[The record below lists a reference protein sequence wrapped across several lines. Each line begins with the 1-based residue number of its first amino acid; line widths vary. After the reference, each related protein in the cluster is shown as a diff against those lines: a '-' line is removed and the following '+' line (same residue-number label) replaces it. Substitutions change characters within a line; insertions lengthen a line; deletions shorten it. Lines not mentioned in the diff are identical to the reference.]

1 MYLCTACF
9 FTIFFQRSFLY
20 FPSKEKIDVSYFI
33 DSSLKEIEL
42 ITSDELVLK
51 SWFKK
56 PSKTNRNTF
65 LVFHGNTEHIGHRV
79 EKFQRFINDGYGFL
93 FLEYRGYGGNPGKPT
108 EQGLYQDASSAL
120 EFLSKQQIF
129 SDKIIFYGESLGC
142 GIAVKLVSKTS
153 FAAVVPRITLYVH
166 SRRSSTSIL
175 VHAC

>member
-33 DSSLKEIEL
+33 DSGLKEIEL

-79 EKFQRFINDGYGFL
+79 EKFQRFINEGYGFYFLNTEAMAVILASLRSKVCIKMLHQHWNFYRNRKYSLIKL
-93 FLEYRGYGGNPGKPT
+93 FFMANPWDV
-108 EQGLYQDASSAL
+108 E
-120 EFLSKQQIF
+120 
-129 SDKIIFYGESLGC
+129 
-142 GIAVKLVSKTS
+142 
-153 FAAVVPRITLYVH
+153 
-166 SRRSSTSIL
+166 
-175 VHAC
+175 